1 LTVRKR
7 SRLTHMQESQRMASF
22 PHLNPYPILEVDKAT
37 GRIIYTNPA
46 VSKTLRKLKVK
57 NDPRV
62 FLPGDIKDIL
72 KDKAI
77 KRTNTPVYREVTIAD
92 RVFSEQILRVP
103 GMDTVRMYVTEA
115 TEKNR
120 LQERLRFEGQLLDSA
135 TDSIFVHDFN
145 QRCVYVNETAYK
157 SRGYTKEE
165 ILKIKIKNLVAPEYR
180 QLIDER
186 VDRLQKEGQ
195 DLTYGSIHIRKDGS
209 VYPVEIHSRIIET
222 LGKRYVLAV
231 IRDVS
236 HRYDVDMVVKRGE
249 DTEDIST
256 NDNGVNEHGVRETIE
271 QHERDLADAQK
282 IAHIGSW
289 SYDMKTKRVEWSD
302 ELFRIFGMDPRK
314 GAPSWP
320 EGHRRLFHPDDWE
333 WTAKEVQ
340 KAIRNGQN
348 YEFQER
354 FLKSDGSTGYLDVR
368 TEIQRNKNGRPLKIV
383 GTAQDVTERMLAERK
398 LEETVDQLKKA
409 LSGTV
414 DALAITSEIRD
425 PYTSG
430 HEKRVSFLAQA
441 IAGELGLNEADIE
454 KIRITGILHDIGK
467 IYVPTEILSKPG
479 RLTDVEFELVKAHP
493 TLGSEIVG
501 KATFPWPVDMYI
513 LQHHERLDGSGY
525 PKGLKGNKISIEARI
540 LGVAD
545 VVEAMSSHRPYRE
558 ALGLEKA
565 LKEISANKGKLYDL
579 EVVDACIRLFT
590 EKGFNLEDLEQ
601 SALDCG

>member
-1 LTVRKR
+1 MTVRKR

-256 NDNGVNEHGVRETIE
+256 DDRGVNEHGVRETIE

>member
-1 LTVRKR
+1 MTVRKR